1 VSENLNAQILAQWL
15 EGAPD
20 GTVPESL
27 DPEVV
32 ETIFALRPEYAPAP
46 SVTIEA
52 VLASLSD
59 GPLVDPAIGE
69 ALRRWLEA
77 GPGTA
82 PPDLLPIGIV
92 EAFYALRP
100 EMAPAPS
107 LGIEDILNS
116 VTEGPFAA
124 EPQTAELI
132 ELAPPSHRAASP
144 LPSET
149 HPPETPRSW
158 ARRRWWTGPSLTVAA
173 VAATTLFFVG
183 RMPDRASESNPS
195 IVGSYVPAAPSAA
208 ADALQLHTVTF
219 ENAKKEMEVSPVVA
233 ALEPPEASP
242 SARPLPTSRT
252 TARRRP
258 SREATELAPQA
269 RGSSSEVKGQLQAQ
283 SMPPVGALDEIDGF
297 GSADGPAMAIGSIL
311 TEATSGGSG
320 TPMGGRE
327 RKKSRRKAAR
337 WYQSATGGGGGGA
350 TDRAGSAEAPSP
362 SKTMTEDDLEME
374 ADEME
379 PEERPDEDIAQAAP
393 PQSAPPPTR
402 GRPQFHEA
410 EAQTRSL
417 FAAGENEKALKQV
430 EAALKLKSNS
440 PFTKA
445 RLLRLKADI
454 LVRLGRE
461 TDAQQARAEAA
472 RMDPTR

>member
-1 VSENLNAQILAQWL
+1 MSEDLNAKILAQWL
-15 EGAPD
+15 DGAPD

-27 DPEVV
+27 DPEVA

-59 GPLVDPAIGE
+59 GPLIDPAIGE

-82 PPDLLPIGIV
+82 PPDLLPVGIV

-132 ELAPPSHRAASP
+132 ELAPPDHLAAP
-144 LPSET
+144 PPSET
-149 HPPETPRSW
+149 YSPKTARSW

-173 VAATTLFFVG
+173 VAATTIFFVG
-183 RMPDRASESNPS
+183 PMSDRASESHPS
-195 IVGSYVPAAPSAA
+195 QARSYVPAAPSAT
-208 ADALQLHTVTF
+208 ADAPQLHTVTL
-219 ENAKKEMEVSPVVA
+219 EKAKKEKEVSAVVA
-233 ALEPPEASP
+233 TLDSSEPSP
-242 SARPLPTSRT
+242 SARPPPTART
-252 TARRRP
+252 TASRRP
-258 SREATELAPQA
+258 NREATELATQA
-269 RGSSSEVKGQLQAQ
+269 RGSSSEVKSQLQAQ
-283 SMPPVGALDEIDGF
+283 SRPPVEALDDIDGF
-297 GSADGPAMAIGSIL
+297 GSADAPAMANGSVL
-311 TEATSGGSG
+311 GGATTGASEA
-320 TPMGGRE
+320 PMAGRE
-327 RKKSRRKAAR
+327 RKKSRKKSAR
-337 WYQSATGGGGGGA
+337 WYQSATGGRGGGP
-350 TDRAGSAEAPSP
+350 TDRIESAEARRP
-362 SKTMTEDDLEME
+362 SKAMTGDDLEME
-374 ADEME
+374 SEEM
-379 PEERPDEDIAQAAP
+379 PDEDLAQGAPSQAAP
-393 PQSAPPPTR
+393 VPTR

-410 EAQTRSL
+410 EAETRSL
-417 FAAGENEKALKQV
+417 FAAGENEKALMQV

-461 TDAQQARAEAA
+461 TDAQQARTEAA